1 MYAHALTVSN
11 DQFNGLNLYW
21 TKCIFME
28 RRERGEKVGLVYDR
42 MENEGQ
48 EKRGIV
54 LVAHVS
60 NMLDKASYLTKL

>member
-1 MYAHALTVSN
+1 MPI
-11 DQFNGLNLYW
+11 QR
-21 TKCIFME
+21 TKPLLDKMHFY
-28 RRERGEKVGLVYDR
+28 GEKGEGGKVGLVYDC

>member
-1 MYAHALTVSN
+1 MHFY
-11 DQFNGLNLYW
+11 GE
-21 TKCIFME
+21 KGE
-28 RRERGEKVGLVYDR
+28 GEKVGLVYDC

-54 LVAHVS
+54 LVARVS

>member
-1 MYAHALTVSN
+1 MHFY
-11 DQFNGLNLYW
+11 GE
-21 TKCIFME
+21 KGE
-28 RRERGEKVGLVYDR
+28 GEKVGLVYDC

>member
-1 MYAHALTVSN
+1 MHFY
-11 DQFNGLNLYW
+11 GE
-21 TKCIFME
+21 KGE
-28 RRERGEKVGLVYDR
+28 GEKVGLVYDS